1 MSPFFQAKIYANIY
15 VIIFPAKGYEMTPEE
30 KVRIEIDKML
40 EQAGWVVQDRSELN
54 IRASLGVAIREFV
67 MKDNGESD
75 YLLFVNGK
83 AVGALEAKKAGYTL
97 SGVETQSQ
105 GYACNLPEGVRCY
118 RMPLPF
124 VYESN
129 GSEIY
134 FRDCRDKIC
143 RSRKL
148 FAFHKPETLLEL
160 ITNEDTLRNTLMTL
174 PELNKEGLRNCQ
186 IEAIEGLEKSLK
198 NNKPRALIQMATG
211 AGKTFTTCNFTYRLL
226 KYAKAKRIL
235 FLVDRNNLGE
245 QTKKEYEQFKPKGE
259 NKAFT
264 DIYIVQHLQHNKID
278 KDAKIVITTIQRLYS
293 MLRGE
298 EDYDEANEENSAFEY
313 NSSIGKPKEVT
324 YNKNLPI
331 EFFDFIVVDECHRSI
346 YGDWRQVLEYFDAF
360 TIGLT
365 ATPSKQ
371 TLGYF
376 NSNLVSE
383 YPYQRS
389 VADKVNVGYE
399 IYSIRTDV
407 GENGGKIN
415 KGFSVPVRDKKT
427 RKQTYEMLDEDLEY
441 KKPDLDRTVFVPDHI
456 RAVIQC
462 YKDTIF
468 TELFPEREQTWIP
481 KTLIFAKDD
490 SHAEDIVRITREVF
504 NKGNDFCKKIT
515 YNVSGI
521 KAKDLIAEFKT
532 SPDFRIAVTVD
543 MIATGTDIK
552 PLEVVM
558 FMRDVHSELYFEQMK
573 GRGCRTINNTDLQQ
587 VTPNAEV
594 KNRFYLIDAVGVT
607 ESKKSASQP
616 LERKR
621 TVSLKKLM
629 EDVAVGKV
637 DDDTLSSLA
646 GRISAIN
653 ANIDSDDNKKV
664 IEMTGGKT
672 LSAIANDILNT
683 IDFDKTENMSEEEI
697 LDIKDEAVKP
707 FFEPAFRRLVLE
719 LKDKSK
725 LYIDELTPAV
735 IISSEF
741 SVQNANELTTNFSS
755 FIQANKNEI
764 DALSIIYNKQYK
776 ERHLTYEKIEELHNK
791 LSAQMPPLETVNLWR
806 AYQLLQKDKVQN
818 VKSPEKLLTNIVQ
831 LVRFAIGQDEKL
843 EDFSS
848 VANSRFELWKGRQ
861 IKRGIE
867 FTSEQQQWLEEI
879 KNYIIANA
887 YMQLNDIQE
896 YMGHKGGI
904 IRAKQVFG
912 AELNNILDDLSN
924 ALVG

>member
-1 MSPFFQAKIYANIY
+1 
-15 VIIFPAKGYEMTPEE
+15 MTPEE
-30 KVRIEIDKML
+30 KARVEIDKL
-40 EQAGWVVQDRSELN
+40 LQEAGWVVQDREDLN
-54 IRASLGVAIREFV
+54 IKASLGVAIREFV

-75 YLLFVNGK
+75 YLLYVNGK
-83 AVGALEAKKAGYTL
+83 AIGVIEAKKAELSL

-105 GYACNLPEGVRCY
+105 GYAENLPEGIRCY
-118 RMPLPF
+118 QKPLPF
-124 VYESN
+124 IYESN

-134 FRDCRDKIC
+134 FRDCRDSVC
-143 RSRKL
+143 RSRRL
-148 FAFHKPETLLEL
+148 FAFHKPETLLDL
-160 ITNEDTLRNTLMTL
+160 ITEADTLRNKLISL
-174 PELNKEGLRNCQ
+174 PELNKEGLRDCQ

-198 NNKPRALIQMATG
+198 QSKPRALIQMATG

-226 KYAKAKRIL
+226 KHAKAKRIL

-245 QTKKEYEQFKPKGE
+245 QTKKEYEQFVPKEE

-264 DIYIVQHLQHNKID
+264 DIYIVQHLQQNKID

-293 MLRGE
+293 MLCGE
-298 EDYDEANEENSAFEY
+298 EDYNEENEENSAFEY
-313 NSSIGKPKEVT
+313 NSSIGKPKEVK
-324 YNKNLPI
+324 YNPDLPI
-331 EFFDFIVVDECHRSI
+331 EYFDFIVVDECHRSI

-376 NSNLVSE
+376 KKNLVSE
-383 YPYQRS
+383 YTYARS

-407 GENGGKIN
+407 GENGGKVD
-415 KGFSVPVRDKKT
+415 KGFTIPVRDKKT
-427 RKQTYEMLDEDLEY
+427 RKQQYETLDEELDY
-441 KKPDLDRTVFVPDHI
+441 KKNDLDRTVSVPDHI
-456 RAVIQC
+456 RAVLQC

-468 TELFPEREQTWIP
+468 TELFPEREETWIP

-490 SHAEDIVRITREVF
+490 NHAEDIVRITREVF

-515 YNVSGI
+515 YNVSGV
-521 KAKDLIAEFKT
+521 KPKELIAEFRT
-532 SPDFRIAVTVD
+532 SADFRIAVTVD

-558 FMRDVHSELYFEQMK
+558 FMRDVHSELYYEQMK

-621 TVSLKKLM
+621 SVSLKKLM

-646 GRISAIN
+646 GRIAAIDN
-653 ANIDSDDNKKV
+653 NISKSERQQV

-672 LSAIANDILNT
+672 LSNIANDILNA
-683 IDFDKTENMSEEEI
+683 IDYDKTENMSEDEI
-697 LDIKDEAVKP
+697 FAIKDSAVEP
-707 FFEPAFRRLVLE
+707 FYQPAFRRLVLE

-725 LYIDELTPAV
+725 LYIDELTPATV
-735 IISSEF
+735 ISSEF
-741 SVQNANELTTNFSS
+741 SVKKAEELTVNFKA
-755 FIQANKNEI
+755 FIDANRDEI

-776 ERHLTYEKIEELHNK
+776 DRHLTYEKIEDLHDK
-791 LSAQMPPLETVNLWR
+791 LVAEMPPLDTANLWR
-806 AYQLLQKDKVQN
+806 AYHFLKRDKVQN
-818 VKSPEKLLTNIVQ
+818 VKSPEKLLTNVVQ

-848 VANSRFELWKGRQ
+848 VANSKFELWKGRQ
-861 IKRGIE
+861 LKRGVK
-867 FTSEQQQWLEEI
+867 FTEEQQIWLEEI

-887 YMQLNDIQE
+887 YMELNEIQDA
-896 YMGHKGGI
+896 MQDKGGI

-912 AELNNILDDLSN
+912 EQLQPILEDLSM

>member
-1 MSPFFQAKIYANIY
+1 
-15 VIIFPAKGYEMTPEE
+15 MTPEE
-30 KVRIEIDKML
+30 KARVEIDKL
-40 EQAGWVVQDRSELN
+40 LQEAGWVVQDREDLN
-54 IRASLGVAIREFV
+54 IKASLGVAIREFV

-75 YLLFVNGK
+75 YLLYVNGK
-83 AVGALEAKKAGYTL
+83 AIGVIEAKKAELSL

-105 GYACNLPEGVRCY
+105 GYAENLPEGIRCY
-118 RMPLPF
+118 QKPLPF
-124 VYESN
+124 IYESN

-134 FRDCRDKIC
+134 FRDCRDSIC
-143 RSRKL
+143 RSRRL
-148 FAFHKPETLLEL
+148 FAFHKPETLLDL
-160 ITNEDTLRNTLMTL
+160 ITETDTLRNKLISL
-174 PELNKEGLRNCQ
+174 PELNKEGLRDCQ

-198 NNKPRALIQMATG
+198 QSKPRALIQMATG

-226 KYAKAKRIL
+226 KHAKAKRIL

-245 QTKKEYEQFKPKGE
+245 QTKKEYEQFVPKEE
-259 NKAFT
+259 NKALT
-264 DIYIVQHLQHNKID
+264 DIYIVQHLQQNKID

-293 MLRGE
+293 MLCGE
-298 EDYDEANEENSAFEY
+298 EDYNEENEENSAFEY
-313 NSSIGKPKEVT
+313 NSSIGKPKEVK
-324 YNKNLPI
+324 YNPNLPI
-331 EFFDFIVVDECHRSI
+331 EYFDFIVVDECHRSI

-376 NSNLVSE
+376 KKNLVSE
-383 YPYQRS
+383 YTYERS

-407 GENGGKIN
+407 GENGGKVD
-415 KGFSVPVRDKKT
+415 KGFTIPVRDKKT
-427 RKQTYEMLDEDLEY
+427 RKQQYETLDEELDY
-441 KKPDLDRTVFVPDHI
+441 KKNDLDRTVSVPDHI
-456 RAVIQC
+456 RAVLQC

-468 TELFPEREQTWIP
+468 TELFPEREETWIP

-490 SHAEDIVRITREVF
+490 NHAEDIVRITREVF

-515 YNVSGI
+515 YNVSGV
-521 KAKDLIAEFKT
+521 KPKELIAEFRT
-532 SPDFRIAVTVD
+532 SADFRIAVTVD

-558 FMRDVHSELYFEQMK
+558 FMRDVHSELYYEQMK

-621 TVSLKKLM
+621 SVSLKKLM

-646 GRISAIN
+646 GRIAAIDN
-653 ANIDSDDNKKV
+653 NISKSERQKV
-664 IEMTGGKT
+664 IEMTGGKM
-672 LSAIANDILNT
+672 LSNIANDILNA
-683 IDFDKTENMSEEEI
+683 IDYDKTENMSEDEI
-697 LDIKDEAVKP
+697 FAIKDAAVEP
-707 FFEPAFRRLVLE
+707 FNQPAFRRLVLE
-719 LKDKSK
+719 LKDSSK
-725 LYIDELTPAV
+725 LYIDELTLAT

-741 SVQNANELTTNFSS
+741 SVKRAEELTTNFKA
-755 FIQANKNEI
+755 FIDANKDEI
-764 DALSIIYNKQYK
+764 DALSIIYNQQYK
-776 ERHLTYEKIEELHNK
+776 DRHLTYEKIEDLHEK
-791 LSAQMPPLETVNLWR
+791 LVSEMPPLDTANLWR
-806 AYQLLQKDKVQN
+806 AYQFLKRDKVQN
-818 VKSPEKLLTNIVQ
+818 VKSPEKLLTNVVQ
-831 LVRFAIGQDEKL
+831 LVRFAIGQDEEL
-843 EDFSS
+843 QDFSK

-861 IKRGIE
+861 LKRGVK
-867 FTSEQQQWLEEI
+867 FTEEQQLWLEEI

-887 YMQLNDIQE
+887 YMELNEIQDA
-896 YMGHKGGI
+896 MQDKGGI

-912 AELNNILDDLSN
+912 EQLQPLLNDLSL